1 VPPPTDPPDLLTTW
15 LGDPGGYRDA
25 VLRVLLELSVSVAG
39 AEEGSLLLLD
49 SSSGELVFAMTVGD
63 ASSAEALRGQR
74 VPVGKGI
81 AGLAAQTHEVQV
93 GSPSYTGVKQAAHRE
108 QAGGPAWTLAAPV
121 LVHDELV
128 GVITAVT
135 FTGDRPLGSAAADL
149 FGRVAAVAG
158 VLLDQGRRL
167 AAAAGAPTSEPL
179 RAEAES
185 AADAL
190 ISRAARDPARLAR
203 LKRLL
208 EDLEALL

>member
-1 VPPPTDPPDLLTTW
+1 
-15 LGDPGGYRDA
+15 
-25 VLRVLLELSVSVAG
+25 VLRVLLELSVNVAG

-49 SSSGELVFAMTVGD
+49 SSSRELVFAMTVGD

-74 VPVGKGI
+74 VPLGKGL
-81 AGLAAQTHEVQV
+81 AGLAAQTHEVQL
-93 GSPSYTGVKQAAHRE
+93 GSPTYTEVNQAAHRE
-108 QAGGPAWTLAAPV
+108 RTGGPAWTLAAPV
-121 LVHDELV
+121 LVHDELI

-135 FTGDRPLGSAAADL
+135 FSTDRPLGGAAADL

-167 AAAAGAPTSEPL
+167 AAAAGGAPTSEPL

-185 AADAL
+185 TASAI
-190 ISRAARDPARLAR
+190 ISRAARDPDRLVR

-208 EDLEALL
+208 EDLEGLL